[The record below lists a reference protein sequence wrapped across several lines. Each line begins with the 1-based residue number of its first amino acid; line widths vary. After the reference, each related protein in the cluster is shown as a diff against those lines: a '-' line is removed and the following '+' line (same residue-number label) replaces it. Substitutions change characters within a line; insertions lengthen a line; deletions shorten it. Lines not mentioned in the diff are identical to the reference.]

1 MNQLLLRPTSFKE
14 FIGQKKLII
23 TLKAMID
30 GSLHRNE
37 VLDHILFYG
46 PPGTGKTTLASLIG
60 NELNK
65 RVHYLQGALLEKKSD
80 VLSVF
85 ANVNENDIV
94 FIDEIHSIN
103 RAVEEIIYNA
113 MEDFKIDLIIGPEG
127 NSKVMRMNLKPFT
140 LVGATIKLNLLSQ
153 PFKDRFGLLARLSQ
167 YSNEEIVKILQNS
180 KKKLKVETDSDVLM
194 LLAKY
199 SRNTPRIAN
208 HLLKRAYD
216 FSLKNNQSII
226 DAKTTYL
233 TFKHLELFDLGLNKE
248 HIEYLSLL
256 SNSFYDKFVSIDAIS
271 GILNMSKEN
280 LINDIEPYLL
290 YLQLIEKSP
299 RGRRITTK
307 GVDYLIR
314 NNLNIYT

>member
-14 FIGQKKLII
+14 FIGQKKLIV
-23 TLKAMID
+23 TVKAMID
-30 GSLHRNE
+30 GSLYRNE

-65 RVHYLQGALLEKKSD
+65 KVHYLQGALLEKKSD

-103 RAVEEIIYNA
+103 KSVEEIIYNA
-113 MEDFKIDLIIGPEG
+113 MEDFKIDIIIGPEG

-140 LVGATIKLNLLSQ
+140 LIGATTKLNLLSQ

-180 KKKLKVETDSDVLM
+180 KKKLKVETDNEVLM

-199 SRNTPRIAN
+199 SRNT
-208 HLLKRAYD
+208 
-216 FSLKNNQSII
+216 
-226 DAKTTYL
+226 
-233 TFKHLELFDLGLNKE
+233 LEL
-248 HIEYLSLL
+248 
-256 SNSFYDKFVSIDAIS
+256 
-271 GILNMSKEN
+271 
-280 LINDIEPYLL
+280 LI
-290 YLQLIEKSP
+290 
-299 RGRRITTK
+299 
-307 GVDYLIR
+307 
-314 NNLNIYT
+314 IY